1 MARAKHPWSEQ
12 RMESIIAFL
21 LQAGV
26 SVSATVVLAGGVL
39 FLLHHGLEL
48 PDYRVFHGEPV
59 DLRSLRGIAAA
70 ALSLRSRGII
80 ELGVLLL
87 IATPVARVAFSVFGF
102 MRERDR
108 TYVIVTLIVLF
119 FLLLSLSGG
128 IK

>member
-119 FLLLSLSGG
+119 FLLLSLSGE